1 MIQPTEL
8 SQQVA
13 DSAAMVKLGT
23 FGSLLGAIIAYGSQ
37 FTVGEMTGVIV
48 AVFSVLFQLAA
59 FLRNRR
65 LTRAQ
70 ERSETA
76 KAIFYERKLSSLHE
90 GADSMWGNSR

>member
-1 MIQPTEL
+1 
-8 SQQVA
+8 
-13 DSAAMVKLGT
+13 MVKLGT

-70 ERSETA
+70 ERSEAAKTA
-76 KAIFYERKLSSLHE
+76 FYERKTKALYQ
-90 GADSMWGNSR
+90 GADSMWGDSE